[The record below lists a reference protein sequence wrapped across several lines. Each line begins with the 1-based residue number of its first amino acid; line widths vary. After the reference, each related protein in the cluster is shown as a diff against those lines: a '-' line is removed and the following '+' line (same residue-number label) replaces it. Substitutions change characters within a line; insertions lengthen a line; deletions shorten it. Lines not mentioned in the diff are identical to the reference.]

1 MKEFSMSEQ
10 SQALQEKFASTAV
23 TQLPVIIARLE
34 HALRIQT
41 TATLAAA
48 VVQASNRPV
57 SVEEAL
63 GVRQDVQ
70 FALFGPEFTGRGSF
84 DEWQKKKEA
93 RLHRPFK

>member
-1 MKEFSMSEQ
+1 MKGFWMSEP
-10 SQALQEKFASTAV
+10 SQALQEKFASTAMI
-23 TQLPVIIARLE
+23 QLPVIIARLE
-34 HALRIQT
+34 YALRIQT

-63 GVRQDVQ
+63 VVRQDVQ
-70 FALFGPEFTGRGSF
+70 FALFGPELAGRGSF
-84 DEWQKKKEA
+84 EEWQKKKET